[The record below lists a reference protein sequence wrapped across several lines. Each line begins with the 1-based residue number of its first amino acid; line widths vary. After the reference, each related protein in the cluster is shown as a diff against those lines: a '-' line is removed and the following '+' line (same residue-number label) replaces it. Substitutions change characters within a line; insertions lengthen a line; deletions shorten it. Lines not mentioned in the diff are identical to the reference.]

1 MKFLVVLILLFL
13 AYKALVRNTS
23 IKMYRNFQQRNPG
36 SEIKPEG
43 TVTIVEAKKKN
54 RSFKS
59 EDGEFTDYEEI
70 KD

>member
-1 MKFLVVLILLFL
+1 M
-13 AYKALVRNTS
+13 RNTG
-23 IKMYRNFQQRNPG
+23 IKVYRNFQQRNSD

-43 TVTIVEAKKKN
+43 TVTIVETKKKN